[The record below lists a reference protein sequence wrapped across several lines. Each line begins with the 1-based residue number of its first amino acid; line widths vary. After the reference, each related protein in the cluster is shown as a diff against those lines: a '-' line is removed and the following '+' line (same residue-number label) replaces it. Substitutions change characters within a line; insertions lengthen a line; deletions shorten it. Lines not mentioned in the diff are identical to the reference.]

1 MEATEMK
8 SPFKGPLM
16 AAVVASALAAC
27 ATTSTTDSR
36 DERLA
41 LISSETDGNVVV
53 VDLRTEKT
61 VAVLPTGKVPHAMAI
76 TPGGKIFVNN
86 RGTKELTVID
96 GMAMKVSGTIPL
108 PATSFQL
115 AMSPD
120 GKTLAVAYLDA
131 LKLTLVDVASGTIV
145 RTIDVAAAPASG
157 FKGAMMKH
165 PYWTPDG
172 RFVYVADAVN
182 KAIAKVDVA
191 QGKVAKTLAIDGVNH
206 YLHPSPD
213 GKLLYA
219 VNERRGGGTS
229 LVLIDAATDAIVKDL
244 PVALAEGEKAL
255 GHHGAFT
262 KDGRHFLFC
271 NEGGNRV
278 SVLDVAKKEWLKT
291 INTGKG
297 PGHAALSPDGR
308 HFFIVHH
315 NDGIITVIDAAKL
328 EVVKNIR
335 IGNGDKQS
343 HAAWFTPDG
352 KAFYVVASGDRAL
365 VRIDVATME
374 VAGRMPVGANSMFF
388 AVKDGNS
395 FPATE

>member
-1 MEATEMK
+1 MK
-8 SPFKGPLM
+8 RLFKGPLM
-16 AAVVASALAAC
+16 AVVVASVLAAC
-27 ATTSTTDSR
+27 ATPSATNSQS
-36 DERLA
+36 ERLA
-41 LISSETDGNVVV
+41 LVTSETDGNVVV

-61 VAVLPTGKVPHAMAI
+61 VTVLPTGKVPHAMAI

-86 RGTKELTVID
+86 RGTKELTIID
-96 GMAMKVSGTIPL
+96 GMAMTVVGAIPL

-145 RTIDVAAAPASG
+145 KTIDVAAVPVGG

-172 RFVYVADAVN
+172 RFVYVADAAN

-219 VNERRGGGTS
+219 VNEKRGGGTS

-244 PVALAEGEKAL
+244 PVVLAEGEKAL

-278 SVLDVAKKEWLKT
+278 SVLDVANKEWVKT
-291 INTGKG
+291 IQTGKG
-297 PGHAALSPDGR
+297 PGHAVLSPDGR

-315 NDGIITVIDAAKL
+315 NDGVITVIDAAKL
-328 EVVKNIR
+328 EAVKNIK
-335 IGNGDKQS
+335 IGAGDKQS

-352 KAFYVVASGDRAL
+352 KDFYVVASSDKAL

-374 VAGRMPVGANSMFF
+374 VASRIPVGAMSMFF
-388 AVKDGNS
+388 AVKDGNR